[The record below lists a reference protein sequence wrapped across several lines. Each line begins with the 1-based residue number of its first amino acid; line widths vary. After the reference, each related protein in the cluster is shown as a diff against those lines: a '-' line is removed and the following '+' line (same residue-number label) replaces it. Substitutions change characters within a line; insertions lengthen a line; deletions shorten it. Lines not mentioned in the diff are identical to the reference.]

1 MVVPNQ
7 FPQANFSKT
16 SFQSFYKNYASFFHL
31 MQAVITMIQFI
42 SERASSSGK
51 TLQNAVE
58 CYFWET
64 ECKGHINDF
73 QFKLFVKYSSR
84 DDYSQ

>member
-7 FPQANFSKT
+7 FPQANFSET

-51 TLQNAVE
+51 TLQNVVE
-58 CYFWET
+58 CLGNGIQRTYKRLPIQTFRE
-64 ECKGHINDF
+64 IF
-73 QFKLFVKYSSR
+73 FKR
-84 DDYSQ
+84 

>member
-7 FPQANFSKT
+7 FPQANFSET

-51 TLQNAVE
+51 TLQNVVNVTFGKRNA
-58 CYFWET
+58 
-64 ECKGHINDF
+64 KGM
-73 QFKLFVKYSSR
+73 
-84 DDYSQ
+84 